1 MAGGFC
7 FLKKSIDF
15 AVVLWYNTG
24 KQFNE
29 KTKSLYIIDRRK
41 KKGAIKNENLR
52 IWRGVS
58 YD

>member
-1 MAGGFC
+1 ME
-7 FLKKSIDF
+7 KSIDF

-52 IWRGVS
+52 IWRGVA